1 MRTVMREIAVTR
13 GAWRFVFTVAVGFGL
28 GLLGGCTAARY
39 PAQLTWQDAG
49 ATRGEA
55 PLRQDAADCAE
66 FARQTASAHQLQG
79 RAPTLTNVSSLGV
92 GIAVVLAEA
101 RSIDSVRQRAFGEC
115 MRSAGWE
122 PLALR

>member
-1 MRTVMREIAVTR
+1 
-13 GAWRFVFTVAVGFGL
+13 L
-28 GLLGGCTAARY
+28 GSLGGCTAAPY
-39 PAQLTWQDAG
+39 PAQLTWQDSG

-55 PLRQDAADCAE
+55 QLRQDAADCEE
-66 FARQTASAHQLQG
+66 FARQTASAYQLQS

-92 GIAVVLAEA
+92 GIAVVVAEA
-101 RSIDSVRQRAFGEC
+101 RNIDAVRRRAFGEC